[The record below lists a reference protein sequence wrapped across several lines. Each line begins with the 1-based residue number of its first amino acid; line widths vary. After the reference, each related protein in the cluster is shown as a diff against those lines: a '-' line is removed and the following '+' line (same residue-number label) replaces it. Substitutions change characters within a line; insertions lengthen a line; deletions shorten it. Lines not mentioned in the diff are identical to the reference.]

1 MTNVE
6 QQSQL
11 RDDILYYLHSIY
23 DDVSHPALSNQFKG
37 DLGLVANQLIEAMQ
51 LDGLQQQFSPH
62 THQNHWDETRVM
74 MITYADSIFDDKHA
88 PLQVLHHFLNTYL
101 TDTVTDV
108 HLLPFFPYSSD
119 DGFSVID
126 YSTVNPAHGD
136 WRDIN
141 ELSREYNLMFD
152 LVINHCSSRSQWF
165 TNFIDG
171 QGKGHDFFTTAS
183 PEEDLSMV
191 TRPRVSPLLRPTQTN
206 TGLQHVWC
214 TFSHDQVDFDFKNP
228 NVLIEFAR
236 IINLYLNNGASLF
249 RLDAVAFLWKT
260 LGTNCINLQKTHEV
274 IRLYRLLIEHKS
286 PKAIIITE
294 TNIPNHE
301 NLSYFG
307 NANEA
312 HAIYNFSLPPLLLNT
327 LVSQD
332 ATTLTKWLMSMPPAQ
347 NGTAYFNFLA
357 SHDGIGLRPAEG
369 LLSSDEI
376 NELVT
381 TMQDFDGKIS
391 WRTSDNGTQSPYEIN
406 IALIDACKGTHEG
419 EDDWQVSRFICAHTI
434 MLGLEGIPGIY
445 IHSLLGTTNDLERV
459 TNTGQNRSINR
470 HRWMYDS
477 LAAEL
482 TNENTLHHVILKKMK
497 ELISIRQSQ
506 RAFHPNATQFT
517 LRLGPSC
524 FGYWRQSMDR
534 SQSIFCLSNITKTEQ
549 TLRVSDVNLIS
560 TQDWY
565 DLLSGEILPAEQQI
579 IKLAPYQT
587 LWLTN
592 HYAD

>member
-1 MTNVE
+1 
-6 QQSQL
+6 
-11 RDDILYYLHSIY
+11 
-23 DDVSHPALSNQFKG
+23 
-37 DLGLVANQLIEAMQ
+37 
-51 LDGLQQQFSPH
+51 
-62 THQNHWDETRVM
+62 
-74 MITYADSIFDDKHA
+74 
-88 PLQVLHHFLNTYL
+88 
-101 TDTVTDV
+101 
-108 HLLPFFPYSSD
+108 
-119 DGFSVID
+119 
-126 YSTVNPAHGD
+126 
-136 WRDIN
+136 
-141 ELSREYNLMFD
+141 
-152 LVINHCSSRSQWF
+152 
-165 TNFIDG
+165 
-171 QGKGHDFFTTAS
+171 
-183 PEEDLSMV
+183 
-191 TRPRVSPLLRPTQTN
+191 
-206 TGLQHVWC
+206 
-214 TFSHDQVDFDFKNP
+214 
-228 NVLIEFAR
+228 
-236 IINLYLNNGASLF
+236 
-249 RLDAVAFLWKT
+249 
-260 LGTNCINLQKTHEV
+260 
-274 IRLYRLLIEHKS
+274 
-286 PKAIIITE
+286 
-294 TNIPNHE
+294 
-301 NLSYFG
+301 
-307 NANEA
+307 
-312 HAIYNFSLPPLLLNT
+312 
-327 LVSQD
+327 
-332 ATTLTKWLMSMPPAQ
+332 
-347 NGTAYFNFLA
+347 GTAYFNFLA

-592 HYAD
+592 HYAH